1 MKELTTKEKIN
12 NILFTILAYITYVLA
27 SPFALLM
34 YISIFLYL
42 PFSNTALYFEDKIK
56 EKRFI

>member
-1 MKELTTKEKIN
+1 MEELTTKEKIN
-12 NILFTILAYITYVLA
+12 NIIFTILKIITWVLS

-34 YISIFLYL
+34 YMSIFLYL
-42 PFSNTALYFEDKIK
+42 PFSNIALYFESKIK